1 MSENTLT
8 YTQPRLAEGALMSQ
22 RLASQHFPRTWTD
35 EDQFD
40 RDLWTW
46 HDAHHEPTRYAV
58 CPICCAE
65 MEAWQ
70 EEELAK
76 KVAVYN
82 IATELGL

>member
-1 MSENTLT
+1 MSEASELIS
-8 YTQPRLAEGALMSQ
+8 AQ
-22 RLASQHFPRTWTD
+22 RLASQHFPMTWTD

-58 CPICCAE
+58 CVICVGE
-65 MEAWQ
+65 MQAFKD
-70 EEELAK
+70 EELRRKQA
-76 KVAVYN
+76 AYN